1 MPDPRNPPRHLPEAP
16 APDPADLGTA
26 FGMEISIA
34 DTDATKVRP
43 EDDPL
48 HWIRHWL
55 EQHPTK

>member
-1 MPDPRNPPRHLPEAP
+1 MPDPRTPPRQPPEAP

-34 DTDATKVRP
+34 GADAIEAKP

-55 EQHPTK
+55 AQHPVK